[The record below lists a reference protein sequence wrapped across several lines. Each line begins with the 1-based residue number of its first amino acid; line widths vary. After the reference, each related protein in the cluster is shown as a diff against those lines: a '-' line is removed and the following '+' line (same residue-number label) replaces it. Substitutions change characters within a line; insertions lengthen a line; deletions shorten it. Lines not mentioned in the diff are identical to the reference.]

1 MVLPQQRKRREM
13 FPNTALNSI
22 SPDVRMMQAFPNI
35 FLLKEIV
42 GHPTG
47 CATRCKQANN
57 RETSCERMFC
67 HLLMRDLSFRFMLV
81 AATPRCA
88 SRGIIRS
95 KNVGNALLCTTKMD
109 IRAAFCAA
117 SQ

>member
-1 MVLPQQRKRREM
+1 M

-95 KNVGNALLCTTKMD
+95 KMSVTPCSVQQKWTYELHFVQPPSNFHM
-109 IRAAFCAA
+109 
-117 SQ
+117 